1 MIIYV
6 HGDESFLTKYIRS
19 CPDHMDTCS
28 KQFPPPATHSEK
40 LFFFVI
46 FNRNLLKSSKKIFG
60 HLLRSLCSSFS
71 DFFLPTIV
79 GSNANYDRWLRDS
92 VISYVT
98 FTFLSFILERMI
110 LCDLFW
116 LASLFTKVTSGKSS
130 HFLFKS
136 EPFIHLPKVSFDI
149 WLMWLWLLEKL
160 SSQRSLESTVS
171 MRLQQDSFDVA
182 KKLCYILCSVDDN
195 LVG

>member
-1 MIIYV
+1 MVNTCRDFEHHPLAQDTSAQKGNIPYGRGGCCSIIN
-6 HGDESFLTKYIRS
+6 LTLNYEENLIRS
-19 CPDHMDTCS
+19 
-28 KQFPPPATHSEK
+28 
-40 LFFFVI
+40 
-46 FNRNLLKSSKKIFG
+46 LKSRG
-60 HLLRSLCSSFS
+60 WC
-71 DFFLPTIV
+71 

-136 EPFIHLPKVSFDI
+136 KLIQSFAKSIFWYLIDVTLVVGEI
-149 WLMWLWLLEKL
+149 QFTKIPWKYASATRLVWCHYKAMLY
-160 SSQRSLESTVS
+160 SL
-171 MRLQQDSFDVA
+171 F
-182 KKLCYILCSVDDN
+182 C
-195 LVG
+195 GW

>member
-1 MIIYV
+1 MLSWT
-6 HGDESFLTKYIRS
+6 HRCF
-19 CPDHMDTCS
+19 
-28 KQFPPPATHSEK
+28 FPICYHYYR
-40 LFFFVI
+40 VI
-46 FNRNLLKSSKKIFG
+46 TN
-60 HLLRSLCSSFS
+60 
-71 DFFLPTIV
+71 

-136 EPFIHLPKVSFDI
+136 KPFSHLPKVSFDI
-149 WLMWLWLLEKL
+149 WLMWLWLKEKF
-160 SSQRSLESTVS
+160 SSQRSLES
-171 MRLQQDSFDVA
+171 MRLQQNLFDVTT
-182 KKLCYILCSVDDN
+182 KPCYIFCSVDDD
-195 LVG
+195 LVGQLTSVI

>member
-1 MIIYV
+1 MGWSHV
-6 HGDESFLTKYIRS
+6 IRGWL
-19 CPDHMDTCS
+19 HMMTYWLITLHHRLIEYND
-28 KQFPPPATHSEK
+28 EK
-40 LFFFVI
+40 LI
-46 FNRNLLKSSKKIFG
+46 DCIIILQAGLWENC
-60 HLLRSLCSSFS
+60 RSLLLQLFLVSRCR
-71 DFFLPTIV
+71 FFAATWAFQIMRQF

-136 EPFIHLPKVSFDI
+136 KPFSHSPKVSFDI
-149 WLMWLWLLEKL
+149 WLMWLWL
-160 SSQRSLESTVS
+160 
-171 MRLQQDSFDVA
+171 
-182 KKLCYILCSVDDN
+182 
-195 LVG
+195 